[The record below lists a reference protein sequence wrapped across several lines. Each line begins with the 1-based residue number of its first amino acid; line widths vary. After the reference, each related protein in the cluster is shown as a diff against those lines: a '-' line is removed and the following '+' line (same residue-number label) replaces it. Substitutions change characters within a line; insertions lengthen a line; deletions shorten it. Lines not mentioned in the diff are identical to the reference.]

1 MKKATFIKNAFI
13 LTATSLLLRTIG
25 IFFRIYMSNKVGA
38 EGMGLYQLIFSIY
51 VLGSTFATSG
61 ISTAVTRLVADELV
75 CGTPKSV
82 RHILHRAIALSLLI
96 GAASTALIFF
106 GADIISAYWIKD
118 MRAVPALKILPARL
132 FHRPPQGGQPLPG
145 ADPGAGRPH
154 RGGHASHRP
163 VCLHGDR
170 LRLHGR
176 HDRGHGC
183 GIRILRPHGPRLFPG
198 PEAAE
203 KGKLSQP
210 VPQARLSGCPAAAVH
225 RRPYHRRPVSQFHPA
240 YH

>member
-118 MRAVPALKILPARL
+118 MRAVPALKILCFSLPSMASPPA
-132 FHRPPQGGQPLPG
+132 
-145 ADPGAGRPH
+145 
-154 RGGHASHRP
+154 
-163 VCLHGDR
+163 C
-170 LRLHGR
+170 
-176 HDRGHGC
+176 
-183 GIRILRPHGPRLFPG
+183 
-198 PEAAE
+198 AAI
-203 KGKLSQP
+203 S
-210 VPQARLSGCPAAAVH
+210 SPAARWATPPG
-225 RRPYHRRPVSQFHPA
+225 RRS
-240 YH
+240 